1 MRSSRSAS
9 EPSLRPD
16 DYPFRHRIRVRFAE
30 TDLMGVVHHSR
41 YFPYLEEARVA
52 YLVHIGHPYQEW
64 QAAGLNAAVLEAW
77 LRFRLP
83 LRFDDECDVHLR
95 LAAAT
100 RTTFE
105 MAYLL
110 TVDGHPAATG
120 ATVHGMV
127 TADARPTRLPA
138 WLVDLAAETVLKR
151 FQ

>member
-1 MRSSRSAS
+1 MARSRSTA
-9 EPSLRPD
+9 EPSLDPA
-16 DYPFRHRIRVRFAE
+16 DYPFSHTIRVRFAE

-52 YLVHIGHPYQEW
+52 YLRHLGHPYQEW
-64 QAAGLNAAVLEAW
+64 QDAGLNAAVLEAW
-77 LRFRLP
+77 LRFRQP
-83 LRFDDECDVHLR
+83 LRFDDECAVHLR

-110 TVDGHPAATG
+110 TVHGRPAATG

-127 TADARPTRLPA
+127 DGRGRPGRLPA
-138 WLVDLAAETVLKR
+138 WLIDLAQTQNR
-151 FQ
+151 F

>member
-1 MRSSRSAS
+1 MRSNRSRA
-9 EPSLRPD
+9 EPSLTPD
-16 DYPFRHRIRVRFAE
+16 DYPFAHRVRVRFAE

-52 YLVHIGHPYQEW
+52 YLDHLGHPYREW

-77 LRFRLP
+77 LRFRQP
-83 LRFDDECDVHLR
+83 LQFDDVVDVHLV

-105 MAYLL
+105 IAYLL
-110 TVDGHPAATG
+110 TVDGRPAATG

-127 TADARPTRLPA
+127 TADGRPGRLPT
-138 WLVDLAAETVLKR
+138 WLVDLAG
-151 FQ
+151 